1 MRYLRR
7 SQFALS
13 VITMLI
19 AFLALSSPAPA
30 AVRVENPSTGAKGV
44 QANVNP
50 AFFQLGKPAGAFELQ
65 MVKLNNNWDTGRKF
79 QWSVRLDT
87 GYDSVCLD
95 LYVTYSDGTY
105 ISQTY
110 AVSDPFNYR
119 VRNMKIAETVS
130 PGAGYWNVYY
140 DAGPIRYNTPWYL
153 SSAGTYTGTQVQS
166 NAAPDETGYISNIQ
180 VFTSGRVW
188 SPQTSSSWPNCYMVD
203 DSPFVLGTWVNGRHY
218 YEWQALLET

>member
-1 MRYLRR
+1 MRYLTSPRL
-7 SQFALS
+7 ALGT
-13 VITMLI
+13 IAALL
-19 AFLALSSPAPA
+19 AFLALSCPALA
-30 AVRVENPSTGAKGV
+30 TVRVENPSTGAKGV

-50 AFFQLGKPAGAFELQ
+50 AFFQLGKPVGAFELQ
-65 MVKLNNNWDTGRKF
+65 MVKLNNNWDVGRKF

-87 GYDSVCLD
+87 GYDSVYLD

-119 VRNMKIAETVS
+119 IRNMKIAETVS

-140 DAGPIRYNTPWYL
+140 DSSPIRYNTPWYL

-166 NAAPDETGYISNIQ
+166 NAALDETGHISNIQ
-180 VFTSGRVW
+180 VLTSSRVW
-188 SPQTSSSWPNCYMVD
+188 SPQTSGSWPNCYMVD
-203 DSPFVLGTWVNGRHY
+203 DSPFVLGTWVNGHYY
-218 YEWQALLET
+218 YEWWALLQT